1 MAVNLVE
8 AFVFVAEEAPT
19 AQLTVKIFVENSAIC
34 GRIKFKGA
42 LDGHAARGVNFCVA
56 VRKRAIVVVGAV
68 AEVAPK
74 PAKARF

>member
-1 MAVNLVE
+1 MPMNLVE

-19 AQLTVKIFVENSAIC
+19 SQLTVKIFVENSAIC
-34 GRIKFKGA
+34 GCVKFKGA
-42 LDGHAARGVNFCVA
+42 LDRHASRGVNFCVA
-56 VRKRAIVVVGAV
+56 VRKRAVVVVRAV